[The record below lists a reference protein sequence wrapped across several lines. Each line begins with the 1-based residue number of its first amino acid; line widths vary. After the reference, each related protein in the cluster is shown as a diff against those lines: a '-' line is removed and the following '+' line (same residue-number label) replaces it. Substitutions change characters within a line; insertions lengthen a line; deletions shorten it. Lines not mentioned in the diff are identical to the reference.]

1 MAITSGVF
9 STTSIIA
16 DCDFDPGLF
25 CRAIGKY
32 RISMVLLS
40 SSYLAMFANCP
51 EFESADLSSLN
62 YVIFGGSSCS
72 LEVQRKVR
80 SRLSHDCLNF
90 CYGLTEL
97 NSAGS
102 VNLNF
107 DEKPNSVGRAIR
119 GIKIK
124 VIDEQGEAQGPNVV
138 GEICFHNGQ
147 KWDGYY
153 QNPDETRKIQD
164 SENWIH
170 TGDLG
175 YVDEDGYLFVID
187 RLKDMLKYQNIMYYP
202 SEIENVIAE
211 MPNVLEA
218 CVFGIW
224 DPVNGDE
231 AAASV
236 VKKPGTQLEAQDVVE
251 YVRKRITAK
260 FKQLNGGALIVDQ
273 IVRSGN
279 RKTNRSA
286 VKEHFLKNYNN
297 N

>member
-1 MAITSGVF
+1 
-9 STTSIIA
+9 
-16 DCDFDPGLF
+16 
-25 CRAIGKY
+25 
-32 RISMVLLS
+32 
-40 SSYLAMFANCP
+40 
-51 EFESADLSSLN
+51 
-62 YVIFGGSSCS
+62 
-72 LEVQRKVR
+72 
-80 SRLSHDCLNF
+80 
-90 CYGLTEL
+90 
-97 NSAGS
+97 
-102 VNLNF
+102 
-107 DEKPNSVGRAIR
+107 
-119 GIKIK
+119 
-124 VIDEQGEAQGPNVV
+124 V

-147 KWDGYY
+147 KWAGYY
-153 QNPDETRKIQD
+153 KNPDETRQIQD

-175 YVDEDGYLFVID
+175 YVDKDGYLFVID

-224 DPVNGDE
+224 DPVNGDV

-236 VKKPGTQLEAQDVVE
+236 VKKPGTQLESQDVVE